1 MSLWSLKNKYI
12 LIVDDFAGMRSML
25 RNMLTPFRPEH
36 IVEAKTGE
44 EALNAIEEH
53 EFDII
58 LCDYNLGPGK
68 DGQEVLEE
76 IKERELLPY
85 STIYIMTTAENTS
98 EMVMG
103 AVEYVPDDYLS
114 KPFTKEILIARLQ
127 KLLKRKSTLK
137 KISAA
142 TQQRDYETAIK
153 YCDQQ
158 LEAKPNNRFELLKI
172 KAELLLRINDFDA
185 VEELVKPILEERE
198 IPWALLYLGQ
208 AHYYRSRF
216 DEAKYIF
223 EDLIEDYP
231 NYLFAH
237 DWLARLHQEN
247 ENFSEAQD
255 VLEIAAE
262 KSPKAIKRQQVL
274 AKVSMQNEDYDTSEK
289 SFKKVTRS
297 GKNSYYSSPDDYSGL
312 AEVYLKKGMASDA
325 ISTIADMKK
334 EFARK
339 DPKKNMKSLINEAF
353 LYEEMQKSDKTN
365 QCLDEITSIFK
376 EEPGVVNSMDA
387 IRLAELCYAHSRNE
401 DGSLLMEYAI
411 KNNHD
416 NQEAIDNIISTLNK
430 SGIASDEI
438 DSLMKSRDDVI
449 EVNNQGVQLASSGK
463 IAESISLFVEAAR
476 AMPENQVINL
486 NTAQS
491 LIMHMNKSGLSEELL
506 AETKKYLDK
515 VQFTGKASDKYKLL
529 TSNYQKLAKTLE
541 AQSAKK

>member
-1 MSLWSLKNKYI
+1 M
-12 LIVDDFAGMRSML
+12 DDFAGMRSML

-44 EALNAIEEH
+44 EALDAIEEH
-53 EFDII
+53 DFDII

-85 STIYIMTTAENTS
+85 SSIYIMTTAENTS

-103 AVEYVPDDYLS
+103 AVEYSPDDYLS
-114 KPFTKEILIARLQ
+114 KPFTKEVLIARLQ
-127 KLLKRKSTLK
+127 KLLKRKSSLK
-137 KISAA
+137 RISNA

-158 LEAKPNNRFELLKI
+158 LEGSPNNRFELLKI
-172 KAELLLRINDFDA
+172 KTELLLKINDYDA
-185 VEELVKPILEERE
+185 VEELVNPIIEERE

-208 AHYYRSRF
+208 AHYYRSRYE
-216 DEAKYIF
+216 DAKFIF

-237 DWLARLHQEN
+237 DWLAKLHQKI

-255 VLEIAAE
+255 ILEIAAE

-274 AKVSMQNEDYDTSEK
+274 AKVSMKNEDYDTSEK

-325 ISTIADMKK
+325 MNTIADMKK

-353 LYEEMQKSDKTN
+353 LYESMKKDIQTNKS
-365 QCLDEITSIFK
+365 LDEIVSIFK
-376 EEPGVVNSMDA
+376 EEPGTVNSLDA
-387 IRLAELCYAHSRNE
+387 VRIAELCYAHDRND
-401 DGSLLMEYAI
+401 DGSLFMKYAI

-416 NQEAIDNIISTLNK
+416 NQETIDNIVSTLNK
-430 SGIASDEI
+430 SGITSDEI
-438 DSLMKSRDDVI
+438 DTLMKSREDVI
-449 EVNNQGVQLASSGK
+449 DVNNQGVQLASSGK

-476 AMPENQVINL
+476 VMPENQVINL

-491 LIMHMNKSGLSEELL
+491 LIMHMNKSGVSEELL

-515 VQFTGKASDKYKLL
+515 VKFTGKASDKYKIL
-529 TSNYQKLAKTLE
+529 TTNYQKLSSKLE
-541 AQSAKK
+541 TANVRK